1 MNKFLYMITIFT
13 TLFFIGC
20 QNKFPLD
27 KDLTKKN
34 YTFFNQDS
42 VKIIFP
48 ETADNK
54 ITVVGFIYTN
64 CPDICPMTTHN
75 LYLTEQKLAKDGIND
90 VNFVLITFDPGRDY
104 PSVLKKFAEIRDIK
118 FDNWSL
124 LWNTKQKTDSLLMR
138 LDILAIPSD
147 SSYTDDG
154 ELVYSVMHT
163 DRISL
168 IDHKGHLRKNYK
180 GSTVNLDELYNDI
193 KILGDY

>member
-13 TLFFIGC
+13 ILFFIGC
-20 QNKFPLD
+20 QNKFSFD
-27 KDLTKKN
+27 KDLTKKS
-34 YTFFNQDS
+34 YTFYNQDS
-42 VKIIFP
+42 VKVIFP

-64 CPDICPMTTHN
+64 CPDICPMTIHN
-75 LYLTEQKLAKDGIND
+75 LYLTEQKLAKVGIND

-138 LDILAIPSD
+138 LDILAIPTD
-147 SSYTDDG
+147 SSYTNDG

-168 IDHKGHLRKNYK
+168 IDREGHLRKNYK